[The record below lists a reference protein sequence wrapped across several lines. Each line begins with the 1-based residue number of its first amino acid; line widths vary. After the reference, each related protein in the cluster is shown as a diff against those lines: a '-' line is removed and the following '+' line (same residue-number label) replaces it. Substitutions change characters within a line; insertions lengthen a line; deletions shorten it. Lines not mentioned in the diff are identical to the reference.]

1 MLLNEGMFLSPCLCV
16 VRCGEEENSGVLVV
30 VMVGEPP
37 SEGQFHMW
45 CLAVTKLFEFGLA
58 VELAFVDANVC
69 TADVVVASLMVSA
82 V

>member
-1 MLLNEGMFLSPCLCV
+1 
-16 VRCGEEENSGVLVV
+16 
-30 VMVGEPP
+30 
-37 SEGQFHMW
+37 MW

-58 VELAFVDANVC
+58 VEFTFVDANVC